1 MIRTVRGKIDGE
13 NLGPTLI
20 HEHIYVKPNELFDY
34 YDYTLDNTDKMIEEL
49 DFFKKS
55 NGRSIVDLTPIN
67 YGRNPIALFNIAKK
81 TSVNLMFVT
90 GFHKEEFMPKWLDKM
105 TDDDIYIF
113 LKREILEGVT
123 EKNLLPVA
131 MKFGTSN
138 NKITAKEKRIIEIE
152 AKVHRDTKI
161 PFITHCGKGTMGI
174 QQIQLLEKFGVDL
187 KKVCLSHVD
196 LTMDYAYILEIVKTG
211 ASISFDHVGRD
222 PLYEDFNKIKIL
234 SKLIQ
239 AGYIDKIN
247 ISGDMGRKKYLKAY
261 KGKPGLDYILTDFRE
276 NFIKEI
282 DEKSFDKILIENPK
296 RFLEW

>member
-1 MIRTVRGKIDGE
+1 MIRTLRGKIDGE
-13 NLGPTLI
+13 NLGNTLI

-34 YDYTLDNTDKMIEEL
+34 YDYILDNPDKMIEEL
-49 DFFKKS
+49 DFFKKA

-67 YGRNPIALFNIAKK
+67 YGRNPIALLNIAKK
-81 TSVNLMFVT
+81 TSLNLMFVT

-105 TDDDIYIF
+105 TDDEIYTF

-131 MKFGTSN
+131 MKFGTSHN
-138 NKITAKEKRIIEIE
+138 EITNREKRIIKIE

-161 PFITHCGKGTMGI
+161 PFITHCDKGTMGL
-174 QQIQLLEKFGVDL
+174 QQIHLLEENGVNL

-196 LTMDYAYILEIVKTG
+196 LTMDYDYILEIVKTG

-222 PLYEDFNKIKIL
+222 PYREDFKKIQIL

-239 AGYIDKIN
+239 AGYIDNIN
-247 ISGDMGRKKYLKAY
+247 IAGDMGRKKYLKSY

-282 DEKSFDKILIENPK
+282 DQKSFDKILIDNPR